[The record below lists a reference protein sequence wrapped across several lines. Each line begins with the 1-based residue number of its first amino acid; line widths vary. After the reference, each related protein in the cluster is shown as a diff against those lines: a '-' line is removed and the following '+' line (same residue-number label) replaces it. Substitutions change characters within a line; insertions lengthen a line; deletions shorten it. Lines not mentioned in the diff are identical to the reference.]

1 MIKKASILALVVC
14 LFLSI
19 LSPISVQAQSGL
31 TILDSSAQ
39 AEFPSSLSFNLSA
52 QSDVNITDIRLCYT
66 VDRAG
71 FAQVT
76 SEVYIEFA
84 PATTVDVS
92 WALEM
97 VKIGGLPPGSSVDY
111 WWVVEDANSD
121 SAISGKG
128 YPSCPF
134 LRINHGPL

>member
-14 LFLSI
+14 LLLSI
-19 LSPISVQAQSGL
+19 LSPILVQAQSGL

-39 AEFPSSLSFNLSA
+39 AEFPSELSFNLAA

-66 VDRAG
+66 VDRAS

-84 PATTVDVS
+84 PATTIDVS
-92 WALEM
+92 WALEHTW
-97 VKIGGLPPGSSVDY
+97 SS
-111 WWVVEDANSD
+111 
-121 SAISGKG
+121 I
-128 YPSCPF
+128 
-134 LRINHGPL
+134 R